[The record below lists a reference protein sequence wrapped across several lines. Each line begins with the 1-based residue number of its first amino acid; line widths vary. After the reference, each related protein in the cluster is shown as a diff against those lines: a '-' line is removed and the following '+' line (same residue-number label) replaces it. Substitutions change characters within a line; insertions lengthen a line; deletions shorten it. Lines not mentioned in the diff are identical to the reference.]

1 MAKKNGKRAN
11 AIPMIKDRAQQIWL
25 AGLGA
30 FAMAG
35 EEGGKLFKNLVKKGE
50 VMEKHNKQ
58 RLEQVLTKAEK
69 VQERVQG
76 DARHALTR
84 ITRPFEDG
92 VDNAM
97 HRLGV
102 PTRKEIQMLTKRVEE
117 LTRVVQKGKARGT
130 RKAAR
135 RPVAGVAAE

>member
-1 MAKKNGKRAN
+1 MARKNGKKTN

-35 EEGGKLFKNLVKKGE
+35 EEGGRLFKNLVKKGE

-117 LTRVVQKGKARGT
+117 LTRVVQKGKGRGAR
-130 RKAAR
+130 KAR
-135 RPVAGVAAE
+135 RPVAAVAAE